1 MLPTP
6 DHVLGFKG
14 YGEDMF
20 SGERDLVSHQ
30 EDLDARRSPDQP
42 RAVLPRPDDIRCV
55 HHHPCDE
62 LPEREW
68 LGSR

>member
-20 SGERDLVSHQ
+20 SGVRDLVSHQ

-62 LPEREW
+62 LSEREW

>member
-55 HHHPCDE
+55 HHHPCE
-62 LPEREW
+62 LPEREC